1 MNKAQKEV
9 LQAGI
14 RDEQHTIKLL
24 QAVYKQASKDC
35 ADRITALSGRTDLEN
50 LQTIIWQKQ
59 YQQALKKQLDGI
71 IDQMGS
77 EQFTTVADYLQ
88 KCYTNGYTGV
98 MYDLHKQGIPCTV
111 PINQKQV
118 VKAQKEKGTS
128 FITSRQQET
137 APAADVAGGAP
148 QDNGNNEEQEI
159 TDNAKDIAEYAKQYN
174 GMSDG
179 MF

>member
-59 YQQALKKQLDGI
+59 YQH
-71 IDQMGS
+71 
-77 EQFTTVADYLQ
+77 
-88 KCYTNGYTGV
+88 YTLV
-98 MYDLHKQGIPCTV
+98 QI
-111 PINQKQV
+111 
-118 VKAQKEKGTS
+118 S
-128 FITSRQQET
+128 
-137 APAADVAGGAP
+137 
-148 QDNGNNEEQEI
+148 
-159 TDNAKDIAEYAKQYN
+159 
-174 GMSDG
+174 
-179 MF
+179 